1 MRCTKNS
8 AKRDDYSNKSLLQE
22 IRKTLNKQ
30 TNLTPKATR
39 QEEQKK
45 KKKKLKVSRRKE
57 IIKIRAKITKKEM
70 KETTQN
76 INKTESWLRK

>member
-30 TNLTPKATR
+30 TNLTPTATR

-45 KKKKLKVSRRKE
+45 KKNSKLVEGKKS
-57 IIKIRAKITKKEM
+57 
-70 KETTQN
+70 
-76 INKTESWLRK
+76 

>member
-45 KKKKLKVSRRKE
+45 KKK
-57 IIKIRAKITKKEM
+57 
-70 KETTQN
+70 TQ
-76 INKTESWLRK
+76 S

>member
-45 KKKKLKVSRRKE
+45 KKLKVSRRKE
-57 IIKIRAKITKKEM
+57 IIKIRAEITE
-70 KETTQN
+70 
-76 INKTESWLRK
+76 

>member
-39 QEEQKK
+39 QEEK

>member
-30 TNLTPKATR
+30 THLTPKATGKR
-39 QEEQKK
+39 
-45 KKKKLKVSRRKE
+45 
-57 IIKIRAKITKKEM
+57 RAKNKQTNKKPPKLVEG
-70 KETTQN
+70 K
-76 INKTESWLRK
+76 KS